1 MDLGKRLRAVS
12 RRQLDLLE
20 ELQRARGEIIDI
32 RGRTRMKTA
41 ELKEHEQHATA
52 QYAQAAEAAEP
63 DAEALRDWPERAR
76 RRVEELEAAVA
87 ELDVAEQKL
96 SERITRATLDMEDF
110 ELLAPQLVGR
120 VAAARTAGLSR
131 EVFET
136 LNDALRYV
144 ELALNS
150 A

>member
-32 RGRTRMKTA
+32 RGRTRMKIA